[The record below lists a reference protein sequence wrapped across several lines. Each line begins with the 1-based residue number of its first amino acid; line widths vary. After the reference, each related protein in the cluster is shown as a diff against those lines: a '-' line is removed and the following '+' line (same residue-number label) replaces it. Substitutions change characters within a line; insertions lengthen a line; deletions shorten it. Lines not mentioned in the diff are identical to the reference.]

1 MKELAKKTKTEINFN
16 VQEQYF
22 EIKGRSQQTC
32 DDTSKIIESNLLP
45 QLNTLVD
52 ENKFKGTF
60 EDIESIASA
69 PVTPATYSPIS
80 NSPSTSSL
88 TSQTSPQIHR
98 AVGRP
103 LDIEAAVKNSDRK
116 EGRFRGYYE
125 TESDGGD
132 SDDDEYVETFKFA
145 KNIADP
151 NEVLIGPPVNN
162 GRPAEY
168 LRIIGNDTDT
178 ECCLIDR
185 QIKIVG
191 TSEEAVKEAL
201 ERFKNLQTIYKRRK
215 RSTIIVPCVHC
226 PDEAAPPFGLYF
238 CSLERYV
245 HHQQYTNIL
254 NHPGKPLHVII
265 PSFKNNAGAFQKPAE
280 LIDAPRQPSVAMMQQ
295 RQQQQQQQQWAQRQ
309 QEQAKRQQQLS
320 LEEQMRLASFQHKPV
335 SFGNP
340 DIGMAPDQSP
350 LWGENKSFVVRP
362 SEQSVLKQQQQQQQK
377 FQQQQQHSPAPATPV
392 DDFPALPTAPRV
404 TTQKKGP
411 ARRVMRLTN
420 QKASPA
426 AASRQSSISHLQ
438 AVKEYNLFNIKSAL
452 EDGLN
457 GVRGFKGD
465 IKLSAKMGKIFW
477 TKITPEIQKQI
488 WNFQDLKD
496 ILVKEHGIQPHFNDL
511 TTTSDDIIG
520 RMSDILPSPYS
531 RSAYFEIHAQAR
543 NQPVLPY
550 QPVVMYMQQGVVEI
564 KKVVTATNKVVE
576 IDWVSLNRKFD
587 FQLLLQTEQT
597 ARHDVKPY
605 STFIKKVSVS
615 PVTRQ
620 ITYENVP
627 DFLEVEY
634 ILLKQTTKYRIH
646 FPFVVEITRVE
657 KLPLSAQKFGS
668 YGIDKILGDT
678 GKGQVWYDMEV
689 YYSTYD
695 EIFKSN
701 NSLPAGKLASWTVED
716 IVGRDSSDA
725 LVEYIRCLLMI
736 VEKYEETLKK
746 SEQK

>member
-1 MKELAKKTKTEINFN
+1 M
-16 VQEQYF
+16 F
-22 EIKGRSQQTC
+22 E
-32 DDTSKIIESNLLP
+32 
-45 QLNTLVD
+45 
-52 ENKFKGTF
+52 GTF
-60 EDIESIASA
+60 EDCINVESA
-69 PVTPATYSPIS
+69 PVTPIGHSSIE

-88 TSQTSPQIHR
+88 TSQASPKMHR

-103 LDIEAAVKNSDRK
+103 LDIEAAIRNSENK
-116 EGRFRGYYE
+116 QGRYQGYYE
-125 TESDGGD
+125 TESDGPD
-132 SDDDEYVETFKFA
+132 SDTNEYVETFKFA
-145 KNIADP
+145 KNIVDP
-151 NEVLIGPPVNN
+151 NEVLIGPSVNN
-162 GRPAEY
+162 GRPLEY

-178 ECCLIDR
+178 ECSLIDR
-185 QIKIVG
+185 QVKIVG

-226 PDEAAPPFGLYF
+226 PDQSAPPFGLYF

-245 HHQQYTNIL
+245 HHQQYADIL
-254 NHPGKPLHVII
+254 SPPGMPLHVII

-280 LIDAPRQPSVAMMQQ
+280 LIDAPQQPSAAMMQQ
-295 RQQQQQQQQWAQRQ
+295 RQQQQWAQRQ
-309 QEQAKRQQQLS
+309 QEQARRQQQVS

-340 DIGMAPDQSP
+340 NVGMAPDQSP
-350 LWGENKSFVVRP
+350 LWGENKNFVVRP
-362 SEQSVLKQQQQQQQK
+362 SEQHTAKKQQQKYQPQPP
-377 FQQQQQHSPAPATPV
+377 PAPASPA

-404 TTQKKGP
+404 ATQKKGP

-420 QKASPA
+420 QKASPST
-426 AASRQSSISHLQ
+426 ASRQSSI
-438 AVKEYNLFNIKSAL
+438 VKEYNHFNIRSAL

-465 IKLSAKMGKIFW
+465 IKLSAKLGKIFW

-496 ILVKEHGIQPHFNDL
+496 ILVKERGVQPRFSDV
-511 TTTSDDIIG
+511 TTKSDDIIS
-520 RMSDILPSPYS
+520 RMSDILPAPYS
-531 RSAYFEIHAQAR
+531 RSSHFEIYAQAR
-543 NQPVLPY
+543 NQPMLPY

-587 FQLLLQTEQT
+587 FQMVLQTEQT
-597 ARHDVKPY
+597 TRHDVKPY

-627 DFLEVEY
+627 DFLEVDY
-634 ILLKQTTKYRIH
+634 ILSKQTTKYRIH

-678 GKGQVWYDMEV
+678 GKGQVWYDMDV

-716 IVGRDSSDA
+716 IIGKDSSDA

-736 VEKYEETLKK
+736 VEKYEDALKRT
-746 SEQK
+746 